1 MPRDAPAL
9 NKKSTG
15 SGPPWGQVWLKFK
28 ERQANTGNVAH
39 VPKYICFYVKLNAFV
54 MTESDSFTIENLTM
68 FFLLKLIGV
77 DLLAFWNVFAATCFS
92 FFCTWSSPH
101 YLRCATFFDSGREQ
115 LNMPLQVHLELI
127 SQWISINTMMTGRVL
142 FAAIWNIFPAWSY
155 VFFKKS
161 FKV

>member
-1 MPRDAPAL
+1 
-9 NKKSTG
+9 
-15 SGPPWGQVWLKFK
+15 
-28 ERQANTGNVAH
+28 
-39 VPKYICFYVKLNAFV
+39 

-68 FFLLKLIGV
+68 YFLLELIEV

-92 FFCTWSSPH
+92 FFCT
-101 YLRCATFFDSGREQ
+101 CATFFDSGREQ

-127 SQWISINTMMTGRVL
+127 SQWISIHTMMTGRVL
-142 FAAIWNIFPAWSY
+142 FAAVWNVFPTWSY